1 MGTRKS
7 KGAPKA
13 IQKQGHKF
21 PRLKKNL
28 ADGGYR
34 GSLGDWVMEKCGWV
48 VEFVLWPDEC
58 PTKFQTLQKQWIVV
72 LSFSWLENFR
82 RLTIDYEY
90 LANTAETMAQL
101 EIVFYCHILDK
112 SCIQSSNLPVR
123 YTNLPAHIFPQQ

>member
-13 IQKQGHKF
+13 IQKQGHTF

-48 VEFVLWPDEC
+48 VEFVLCPDEC

-90 LANTAETMAQL
+90 LANTAETMVQL
-101 EIVFYCHILDK
+101 AFSVISFSQI
-112 SCIQSSNLPVR
+112 
-123 YTNLPAHIFPQQ
+123 YTNNRFLHPNAT

>member
-1 MGTRKS
+1 
-7 KGAPKA
+7 
-13 IQKQGHKF
+13 
-21 PRLKKNL
+21 
-28 ADGGYR
+28 
-34 GSLGDWVMEKCGWV
+34 MEKCGWV

-101 EIVFYCHILDK
+101 AFSVISFSQI
-112 SCIQSSNLPVR
+112 
-123 YTNLPAHIFPQQ
+123 YTNNRFLHPNAT

>member
-123 YTNLPAHIFPQQ
+123 YTNLLAHTFPQQ

>member
-34 GSLGDWVMEKCGWV
+34 SSLGDWVMEKCGWV

-58 PTKFQTLQKQWIVV
+58 LTKFQTIQKQWIVV
-72 LSFSWLENFR
+72 RSFSWLENFR
-82 RLTIDYEY
+82 RLTIDYGY
-90 LANTAETMAQL
+90 LADTAETIVQL
-101 EIVFYCHILDK
+101 AFSVISFLQI
-112 SCIQSSNLPVR
+112 
-123 YTNLPAHIFPQQ
+123 YTNNRFLLPNAT